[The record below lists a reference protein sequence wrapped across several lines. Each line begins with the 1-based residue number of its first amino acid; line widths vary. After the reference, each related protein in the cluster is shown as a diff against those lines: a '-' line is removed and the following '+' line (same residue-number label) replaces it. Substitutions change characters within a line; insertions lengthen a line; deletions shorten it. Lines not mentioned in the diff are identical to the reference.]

1 MDAVTWARTKP
12 LIADVL
18 ERPEAERDSFLER
31 ACDDPALRVA
41 VRTLLKEYSPIF
53 LTNTLTAD
61 QSFVTSDIDPQAD
74 ALHPGAFVGPYEVI
88 ELLGTGGMS
97 QVYLAQDRRLKRR
110 VALKCLLSS
119 KQATEER
126 RARILQEA
134 RAAARITH
142 NKVAAIYDVIEEAD
156 RVFIVMEYVEGESL
170 ARCIKRGPLPVDQ
183 VVAIGRQ
190 LAEALGAA
198 HDQGVVHRDLK
209 PANVQL
215 TRDGSAK
222 VLDFGVAQAVSIRST
237 SRAFDTTTLRTGAEV
252 RPAAGGTPAYMSP
265 EQVLGHPVDR
275 RSDIFSLGVVLFE
288 MATGRR
294 PYTADNPLQLVTT
307 FGRPIRRA
315 DEIDPR
321 LPRGLGD
328 VIAKALEVNRES
340 RFESA
345 SALDAALVAFQRTL
359 DRPRWAKARRAR
371 LLVVAAAVVIA
382 ALAVF
387 TSLRK
392 REGANWSAAPIARPV
407 LAVLPLENLSGDPA
421 KQYLGAGV
429 AETLAMA
436 LSKIHQLTVVSSAE
450 VQTAVRTGREPRKL
464 ARVLGASFLVDGSVQ
479 QAGDRLRLTLRL
491 VRPDGSVEWSEAF
504 DDSVSAVFKLQE
516 AMAAALVRGVE
527 QTTGVRQRQDPTIPS
542 TTSVDALTTYWQ
554 GRSMLSSAASPPQI
568 AEAVATFERVVAFD
582 PGYALGYAGLA
593 EALWAQYLESHDQA
607 FARRGLQAGL
617 QALHLDADQP
627 AVRVAVATIYEGMGQ
642 LDDAIES
649 LNTTLALQPNNA
661 DAHRILGRVYESR
674 ARWDDAIRELQASIA
689 ARPSWENY
697 RDLGNLYFRLQRLS
711 DAEDMFKRTLDID
724 PNDSRSYVN
733 LGALYASIPNNE
745 RALEYFK
752 RANQIQPQRRGY
764 ANIATI
770 SYRLGRFQEA
780 IAAYKEALQL
790 DPKSDITHGNLGDAY
805 LRLGQRADAEREY
818 RIARELSLD
827 ALRVNR
833 RDAEILARVAA
844 FEAKL
849 GLSEDADS
857 HIAQAQAIA
866 RDDVQILY
874 KRAVVEAQLGRANQ
888 AIEELTRALELGY
901 SARNAAEDY
910 DLVSLRS
917 FERFRSVVNRR

>member
-1 MDAVTWARTKP
+1 MDAVTWGRAKQ
-12 LIADVL
+12 LIADAL
-18 ERPEAERDSFLER
+18 ELPEAEREPFLER
-31 ACDDPALRVA
+31 ACDDPALRVE
-41 VRTLLKEYSPIF
+41 VRALVMESSPI
-53 LTNTLTAD
+53 LLADALTAD
-61 QSFVTSDIDPQAD
+61 ESFATPDIDPQAD
-74 ALHPGAFVGPYEVI
+74 ALHPGASVGPYEVI

-97 QVYLAQDRRLKRR
+97 QVYLAQDTRLKRR

-126 RARILQEA
+126 RARIMQEA
-134 RAAARITH
+134 RAAGRIMH
-142 NKVAAIYDVIEEAD
+142 SNVAAIHDVIDDGD

-170 ARCIKRGPLPVDQ
+170 ARCIKRGALPVDR

-190 LAEALGAA
+190 LTTALGAA

-222 VLDFGVAQAVSIRST
+222 VLDFGVAQAVSIGST
-237 SRAFDTTTLRTGAEV
+237 SRAFDTMTTLRTSVAG
-252 RPAAGGTPAYMSP
+252 PGGGTPAYMSP
-265 EQVLGHPVDR
+265 EQVLGQPVDR

-294 PYTADNPLQLVTT
+294 PYAANNPLQLVTALSQ
-307 FGRPIRRA
+307 RIRRA
-315 DEIDPR
+315 DDVDRR
-321 LPRGLGD
+321 LPRGLCD

-345 SALDAALVAFQRTL
+345 PALDAALVAVRRTL
-359 DRPRWAKARRAR
+359 DRRRWAARRAH
-371 LLVVAAAVVIA
+371 LLIGVAAVVLA
-382 ALAVF
+382 AVAVF
-387 TSLRK
+387 TGLRT
-392 REGANWSAAPIARPV
+392 RQGAVGNATASISRPV
-407 LAVLPLENLSGDPA
+407 VAVLPLDNLSGDPA
-421 KQYLGAGV
+421 KQYVGAGV

-450 VQTAVRTGREPRKL
+450 VQAALRAGREPRKL

-479 QAGDRLRLTLRL
+479 QSGDRLRLTLRL
-491 VRPDGSVEWSEAF
+491 VRPDGSVEWSEAY
-504 DDSVSAVFKLQE
+504 DDSVGAVFKLQE
-516 AMAAALVRGVE
+516 AMAAALVRGV
-527 QTTGVRQRQDPTIPS
+527 QRTTGIRQRQDLTIPS

-554 GRSMLSSAASPPQI
+554 GRSMLASAASPAQI
-568 AEAVATFERVVAFD
+568 AEAVAAFERVVAFD
-582 PGYALGYAGLA
+582 PGFALGYAGLA
-593 EALWAQYLESHDQA
+593 EALWTQYRESHDQL
-607 FARRGLQAGL
+607 FARRALEAGL

-642 LDDAIES
+642 LDEAIES

-661 DAHRILGRVYESR
+661 DAHRILGRVYASR
-674 ARWDDAIRELQASIA
+674 AHWDDAIREMQASVA

-697 RDLGNLYFRLQRLS
+697 RDLGNLYFRLQRVP
-711 DAEDMFKRTLDID
+711 DAEDMFKRALDVD

-733 LGALYASIPNNE
+733 LGALYASIPDNE

-770 SYRLGRFQEA
+770 SYRLGRFSEA
-780 IAAYKEALQL
+780 VAAYKDALKL

-805 LRLGQRADAEREY
+805 VRLGQRADAEREY
-818 RIARELSLD
+818 RVARELSLD
-827 ALRVNR
+827 ALGVNK

-849 GLSEDADS
+849 GLAEAASG

-866 RDDVQILY
+866 RDDVQIQY
-874 KRAVVEAQLGRANQ
+874 KRAVVEAQIGHTDRA
-888 AIEELTRALELGY
+888 IDELSRALDLGY

-917 FERFRSVVNRR
+917 SQRFRSLVNRR